1 MPRRTRSQLAADRS
15 RAELRDDAI
24 RALTARVGALENAL
38 ADMRY
43 AIWRADMRL
52 IAAEVEQTHIARVE
66 PSPEWPPL
74 PEGKLI
80 RIEQWGGSE
89 LRMVDD
95 GNSRTFAVQITRA
108 DGSVAVSGRCL
119 RNRLLATPRQVI
131 ASILQPS

>member
-24 RALTARVGALENAL
+24 RALAARIGAMERAL
-38 ADMRY
+38 ADVRY
-43 AIWRADMRL
+43 AIWRADLRL
-52 IAAEVEQTHIARVE
+52 IAAEVEQTPIARVE

-74 PEGKLI
+74 PDGKLM

-95 GNSRTFAVQITRA
+95 GNRRTFAVQIKRA
-108 DGSVAVSGRCL
+108 DGSIAVSGRCL
-119 RNRLLATPRQVI
+119 RNRLLATPRQIV
-131 ASILQPS
+131 ASILPP